1 MTIRKT
7 PLAIALLAAL
17 LVGGVAV
24 LAGVTPMWRGRV
36 DDLRDQTGVLAERS
50 DTLHNEVL
58 RLTRQREDLLGQL
71 DAASRQA
78 FENQE
83 QLRHSVTG
91 MEARLEQ
98 GRQTADAY
106 RRTLDDERTVA
117 NRAITTANEQLLA
130 LEASLRQSVVREG
143 ARSQQAATLQGALK
157 TLDDQRIAERDRL
170 LADLGRSQRDTAVM
184 QNHAAQVATAAREA
198 ERVAGNRLA
207 TLQHELRQ
215 WQKQADEAESRL
227 ADAQRQ
233 WRREHARQ
241 RDDRR
246 SSDTKAG
253 ALQKKVDRLTGEL
266 AKAQSDLAE
275 ANRRIAALES
285 RPSGQ
290 RKVRLGRPVSD
301 SSDN

>member
-7 PLAIALLAAL
+7 PLAIALLAVL

-36 DDLRDQTGVLAERS
+36 
-50 DTLHNEVL
+50 
-58 RLTRQREDLLGQL
+58 
-71 DAASRQA
+71 
-78 FENQE
+78 
-83 QLRHSVTG
+83 
-91 MEARLEQ
+91 
-98 GRQTADAY
+98 
-106 RRTLDDERTVA
+106 
-117 NRAITTANEQLLA
+117 
-130 LEASLRQSVVREG
+130 
-143 ARSQQAATLQGALK
+143 
-157 TLDDQRIAERDRL
+157 DDQRIAERDRL

-184 QNHAAQVATAAREA
+184 QNHAAQVTAAAAREA

-246 SSDTKAG
+246 SSGTKAG

-290 RKVRLGRPVSD
+290 RKVRMGRPVSD